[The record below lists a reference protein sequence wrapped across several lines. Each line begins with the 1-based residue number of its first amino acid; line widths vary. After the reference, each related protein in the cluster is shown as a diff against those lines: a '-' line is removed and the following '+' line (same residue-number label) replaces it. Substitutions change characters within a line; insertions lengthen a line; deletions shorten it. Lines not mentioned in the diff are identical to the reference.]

1 MNRVRL
7 VRDWE
12 SPDIIYQQ
20 TPGNDGIWDDIHFT
34 FDEVDEFDYLI
45 VFNRVKDDL
54 KFTCCPDNIWLTSGE
69 PPNPAFRWQK
79 KSYRYF
85 SKIFSQHKGNF
96 NSSFVTTHGALPW
109 QIEKT
114 YMELLQLSSNNHSKM
129 DKLSFVTSNKNW
141 MEGHR
146 LRLQLIKY
154 FRSVQYD
161 YDLYGRGFNQ
171 IENKF
176 DGLYPYK
183 YSIAIENSRY
193 NHYWTDKIADC
204 FLSWTLPF
212 YYGAPNIY
220 KYFPKESI
228 ILINP
233 NRKEETLDIIKNAV
247 RNRLWDERIDSI
259 REARELILNKYQ
271 FFPFMSNEIK
281 NHQYHYKNAEKKN
294 YTIPR
299 NIAPWEKN
307 GEGSVSIY
315 RKIEWKIRKLCDVR
329 PY

>member
-1 MNRVRL
+1 MIRVRL
-7 VRDWE
+7 VKDWK
-12 SPDIIYQQ
+12 SPNIIYQQ

-34 FDEVDEFDYLI
+34 FDEVDEFDYII
-45 VFNRVKDDL
+45 VFNRVKYDL

-85 SKIFSQHKGNF
+85 KKIFSQHRGYF
-96 NSSFVTTHGALPW
+96 NSSFVKTHGALPW

-114 YMELLQLSSNNHSKM
+114 YNELLQLNSNQHSKM

-154 FRSVQYD
+154 LGSVQYD
-161 YDLYGRGFNQ
+161 YDLFGRGFNQ

-233 NRKEETLDIIKNAV
+233 NRKEETLDIMRNSV

-259 REARELILNKYQ
+259 KEARDLILNKYQ
-271 FFPFMSNEIK
+271 FFPFMTKEIK
-281 NHQYHYKNAEKKN
+281 KHQYKQRNAKKKKVN
-294 YTIPR
+294 ITS

-307 GEGSVSIY
+307 GDQFISIY
-315 RKIEWKIRKLCDVR
+315 RKIEWKIRKMCGIK
-329 PY
+329 PF